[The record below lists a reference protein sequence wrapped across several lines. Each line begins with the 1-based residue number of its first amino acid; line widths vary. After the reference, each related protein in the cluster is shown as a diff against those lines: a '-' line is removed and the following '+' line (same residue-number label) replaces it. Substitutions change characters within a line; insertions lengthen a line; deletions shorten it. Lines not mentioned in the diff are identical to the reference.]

1 MQRASALLS
10 LSLSFFVR
18 RVSSPAFFFFYL
30 RPLFLFVSSP
40 LIFPTIRCFSFFLS
54 FSRERKKK
62 PGAGFL
68 FIRRR
73 KLEEGEGE
81 SSAGM
86 IRVNKDKSNSG
97 GTGEE
102 REIKCSLTSDSRKRR
117 FLFFKAKHAPRRI
130 PAETNRGKPRLYP
143 RILNFIKEPLSF
155 QFQFFFDSSG
165 LVSVALFSLS
175 LSLLVL
181 FLYSPKS
188 FESIY
193 DLKR

>member
-1 MQRASALLS
+1 ML
-10 LSLSFFVR
+10 
-18 RVSSPAFFFFYL
+18 
-30 RPLFLFVSSP
+30 
-40 LIFPTIRCFSFFLS
+40 FFLS
-54 FSRERKKK
+54 FFFTRGRGRKKK

-73 KLEEGEGE
+73 KLEEGE

-130 PAETNRGKPRLYP
+130 PVETNRGKPRLYP

-175 LSLLVL
+175 LSVGIISL
-181 FLYSPKS
+181 FS
-188 FESIY
+188 
-193 DLKR
+193 

>member
-1 MQRASALLS
+1 MQRAGALLS

-40 LIFPTIRCFSFFLS
+40 LIFPTTRCFSFFLS
-54 FSRERKKK
+54 FSCERKKK

-73 KLEEGEGE
+73 KLEEGE

-143 RILNFIKEPLSF
+143 RILNFIKEPFLPIPIF
-155 QFQFFFDSSG
+155 LRLEWPRFGG
-165 LVSVALFSLS
+165 LVLSLS
-175 LSLLVL
+175 LSVGIISL
-181 FLYSPKS
+181 FS
-188 FESIY
+188 
-193 DLKR
+193 

>member
-18 RVSSPAFFFFYL
+18 RVSSPAFFFFFYL

-143 RILNFIKEPLSF
+143 RILNFIKEPFLPIPIF
-155 QFQFFFDSSG
+155 LRLEWPRFGG
-165 LVSVALFSLS
+165 LVLSLS
-175 LSLLVL
+175 LSVGIISL
-181 FLYSPKS
+181 FS
-188 FESIY
+188 
-193 DLKR
+193 

>member
-1 MQRASALLS
+1 ML
-10 LSLSFFVR
+10 
-18 RVSSPAFFFFYL
+18 
-30 RPLFLFVSSP
+30 
-40 LIFPTIRCFSFFLS
+40 FFLS
-54 FSRERKKK
+54 FFFTRGRGRKKK

-73 KLEEGEGE
+73 KLEEGE

-102 REIKCSLTSDSRKRR
+102 REIKCSLTSDSRKRT

-143 RILNFIKEPLSF
+143 RILNFIKEPFLPIPIF
-155 QFQFFFDSSG
+155 LRLEWPRFRWPC
-165 LVSVALFSLS
+165 SLS
-175 LSLLVL
+175 LSLCWYYFFILLNPSKQV
-181 FLYSPKS
+181 YT
-188 FESIY
+188 I
-193 DLKR
+193 